1 MNGEATVLPG
11 LGRKWALNLLV
22 RQAELRHQV
31 RLGTAHAFCGDDG
44 SARIAGHQ
52 LPASLASL
60 AALAEAAFLRRLAS
74 EGVRSNQGEREG
86 PGRS

>member
-1 MNGEATVLPG
+1 MNHEATALSG
-11 LGRKWALNLLV
+11 LGRKWALNLMV

-44 SARIAGHQ
+44 SSRIAGHQ

-74 EGVRSNQGEREG
+74 EGRQVE
-86 PGRS
+86 PG